1 MFSILYRNIFNKVFI
16 ACGGYSVVHI
26 LSLDVETLVM
36 GFVRGRWLKV
46 GLG

>member
-1 MFSILYRNIFNKVFI
+1 MFSILYRNIFNKAFI
-16 ACGGYSVVHI
+16 ACGSYSIVCV
-26 LSLDVETLVM
+26 LSLYVETLVM